1 MTKKE
6 IQKQRFRIRELLR
19 QFRDK
24 CFDGRKL
31 VDEYYRLNILFKN
44 TGGTPGSP
52 AIEQTKEYWENP
64 EHYKNEHLNKYPI
77 IGFKNG
83 KVIRGYVKG
92 NTATPPE
99 QPVINPN
106 PPTKP
111 VEPNYYRINITW
123 DSDIDT
129 HTIEQFFDELCIK
142 SDRKLDDHSM
152 SYIYTGGDE
161 GFKILKRSLMVICS
175 LIYPNSNVAVYG
187 KQIKK

>member
-6 IQKQRFRIRELLR
+6 IQKQRFRLRELLR

-24 CFDGRKL
+24 YFDGRKL
-31 VDEYYRLNILFKN
+31 VDEYYKLNILFKN
-44 TGGTPGSP
+44 AGGTPGTP

-83 KVIRGYVKG
+83 RVIRGYVKV
-92 NTATPPE
+92 NTVTQPE
-99 QPVINPN
+99 QLTINSD

-111 VEPNYYRINITW
+111 IEPNYYRINIVW
-123 DSDIDT
+123 DGDFDCT
-129 HTIEQFFDELCIK
+129 NVKQFFKKLCIK
-142 SDRKLDDHSM
+142 QEKQIDEQSLT
-152 SYIYTGGDE
+152 YIYCGTDE
-161 GFKILKRSLMVICS
+161 GFKILKRATASMIEILF
-175 LIYPNSNVAVYG
+175 PNQNVAVYG